1 MALKPEFSIMG
12 GLAVSTIVYAVH
24 SNATPPQA
32 DIRAL
37 PQDTADIAS
46 SERAASWISAGIVSG
61 VSLIAKDP
69 NIFIMGAVAIV
80 GMAWWTRHSNAV
92 VGTAGKYMSPEDIT
106 KSGSA
111 NTGPAVAETESYVPF
126 QDSSDFAR

>member
-12 GLAVSTIVYAVH
+12 GLAVSAIVYAVH
-24 SNATPPQA
+24 AQATPPQA

-37 PQDTADIAS
+37 PQGTPDIES
-46 SERAASWISAGIVSG
+46 SERTASWISAGIVGG

-92 VGTAGKYMSPEDIT
+92 VGTAGKYLSPADSA
-106 KSGSA
+106 KAGSA
-111 NTGPAVAETESYVPF
+111 NSGPVMAETETYVPF
-126 QDSSDFAR
+126 QDSNDFSR

>member
-12 GLAVSTIVYAVH
+12 GLAVATIVYAVH
-24 SNATPPQA
+24 ANAVPSQA

-37 PQDTADIAS
+37 PADTPDIEKA
-46 SERAASWISAGIVSG
+46 ERTASWISAGIVSG

-69 NIFIMGAVAIV
+69 NIFIMGAAAIV

-92 VGTAGKYMSPEDIT
+92 MGTAGRYLSPEDSA
-106 KSGSA
+106 KAGGANSG
-111 NTGPAVAETESYVPF
+111 PEMAEVETYEMF
-126 QDSSDFAR
+126 GSSDFVR

>member
-37 PQDTADIAS
+37 PQNTPDIDK
-46 SERAASWISAGIVSG
+46 SERTASWISAGIVSG

-69 NIFIMGAVAIV
+69 NIFIMGACAIV
-80 GMAWWTRHSNAV
+80 GMAWWTRHSNHV
-92 VGTAGKYMSPEDIT
+92 MGTAGRYLSPEDSA
-106 KSGSA
+106 KAGSA
-111 NTGPAVAETESYVPF
+111 NSGPVVAETETYVPF
-126 QDSSDFAR
+126 QDSGFDR

>member
-12 GLAVSTIVYAVH
+12 GLAVSAIVYGIH
-24 SNATPPQA
+24 QQATPPMA

-37 PQDTADIAS
+37 PQGTPDVDSA
-46 SERAASWISAGIVSG
+46 ERAASWLSAAVVGG

-69 NIFIMGAVAIV
+69 NIFIMGAAAIV

-92 VGTAGKYMSPEDIT
+92 VGTAGKYLSPGDQA
-106 KSGSA
+106 KAGSA
-111 NTGPAVAETESYVPF
+111 NTGPVVAETESYVPF
-126 QDSSDFAR
+126 QDSNDFSR